1 MTNPITKLPLP
12 GPALDKAQQYMRGLR
27 RSVLSYWYATLEDLE
42 AATLEAASASFFVN
56 ILDEAIFETALG
68 DPYRQIRARDR
79 LGRVVTGLEL
89 IRNCETHSPILADG
103 LLVERQR
110 LGVPLH
116 QGGQAMRSVYAWAE
130 YDRLPEEY
138 RSLERDAS
146 ERQQRAR
153 GEAQDGY
160 RKAVQGRHVIETLL
174 DAAAFFEGL
183 DTRLVQPPGPAL
195 PWAYGE
201 AYGELPIGDPL
212 AIQGWILA
220 RPLGLDRFELFL
232 PDIVCRYT
240 ERRSAR
246 WPAAD
251 DTLKNRRRQASRQPP
266 GGRCRQVVVGLFDG
280 SELIGYSGIT
290 PDTGST
296 WVERRRQV
304 WRDVRSGYRYY
315 VQSDEIEVDLALSDH
330 EQVVARPAGG
340 TGDLLQSLPPAPSS
354 GGLSRERLEMVETY
368 DDLYLEMRL
377 RPEL

>member
-1 MTNPITKLPLP
+1 M
-12 GPALDKAQQYMRGLR
+12 
-27 RSVLSYWYATLEDLE
+27 SYWYATLEDPE

-56 ILDEAIFETALG
+56 ILDEAIFEPALG

-89 IRNCETHSPILADG
+89 IRNCEIHSPILADG
-103 LLVERQR
+103 LLVERQL

-138 RSLERDAS
+138 RSLEREAS

-174 DAAAFFEGL
+174 DAVAFFEGL
-183 DTRLVQPPGPAL
+183 DTRLVKLAGPEL

-201 AYGELPIGDPL
+201 AYAELPIGEPS

-220 RPLGLDRFELFL
+220 RPLGLDQFELFL

-251 DTLKNRRRQASRQPP
+251 DTLKNRRRQASRQQP
-266 GGRCRQVVVGLFDG
+266 GGRCRRVAHALFDG
-280 SELIGYSGIT
+280 SELIGYSGIS
-290 PDTGST
+290 PDNGST
-296 WVERRRQV
+296 WVERRRHV

-315 VQSDEIEVDLALSDH
+315 VQSDEIEVDLAIGAH
-330 EQVVARPAGG
+330 EQVVARPAGSA
-340 TGDLLQSLPPAPSS
+340 GDLLQSLPPAPSS

-368 DDLYLEMRL
+368 DDLYLEMRM